1 MRENGA
7 DAFDDG
13 VGPGKDKTMRTNI
26 VAGTLALA
34 GALVMGG
41 EAQAAYSAATSA
53 DLNIR
58 GGPGTSFPI
67 VGVIG
72 ANQQVTVLDCPSS
85 WCQIQAGAV
94 TGWSSSR
101 YLTVPQGTAVG
112 SQTAVVE
119 QRAYPGTAAG
129 LAGGAAIGAAVG
141 GPVGAVIGGALG
153 AGVGSTLPPVE
164 VRSYVTANPVAPV
177 AVNTQLAVG
186 ATLPAGAYL
195 RPVPGYAYQYGY
207 FNDRAVIVEPST
219 RRIVYVYG

>member
-1 MRENGA
+1 
-7 DAFDDG
+7 
-13 VGPGKDKTMRTNI
+13 MRTNKI
-26 VAGTLALA
+26 VAGTIALA
-34 GALVMGG
+34 GALLFAGG
-41 EAQAAYSAATSA
+41 AQAAYSAAASA

-72 ANQQVTVLDCPSS
+72 ANQQVTVLDCPST
-85 WCQIQAGAV
+85 WCQIQAGAM

-101 YLTVPQGTAVG
+101 YLTVQQGTAVG
-112 SQTAVVE
+112 SQAAVVE

-129 LAGGAAIGAAVG
+129 LAGGAVIGAAVG

-164 VRSYVTANPVAPV
+164 VRSYVAANPIPPV
-177 AVNTQLAVG
+177 AVDTQLAVG
-186 ATLPAGAYL
+186 ATLPGTAYV
-195 RPVPGYAYQYGY
+195 RPVPGYPYQYGY
-207 FNDRAVIVEPST
+207 FNNRAVIVEPAT